1 MEGTMLPK
9 STPQDADVLIVGA
22 GPAGSSLASHLAG
35 AGVDALVLDK
45 ATFPRVKAC
54 GDGLTPR
61 AVKELALLGVRTP
74 ASEGWIKVKGLR
86 VFGGGHALEL
96 PWPELDSFPNYGL
109 TLPRE
114 DLDHR
119 LVRHAKARG
128 ARLEEGV
135 TVTAAL
141 RHPGTGRVVGVKA
154 RTKQG
159 ERHYRA
165 AVVVDAGGVAARV
178 ATSAGRTASP
188 SRPLGTAVRV
198 RIKLPAPPGPD
209 RLEWLE
215 SHLELRDARGLMPG
229 YGWVFPVSGNQLNV
243 GVGAVSRS
251 AKTKHGNGR
260 ELLGRWLATLER
272 RWGFSQQDVLE
283 RPVGA
288 ALPMAFS
295 RQPLYAGG
303 LVLLGD
309 AAGMVSPFDGEG
321 VAYAMQSARFA
332 AEAIAEAITR
342 PTPDTRERALRVYPA
357 RMKQDLGGY
366 FSLGRVFVYL
376 IEHPRV
382 MHLCTTYGL
391 PRPTLM
397 RLVNKL
403 ISDMY
408 EPRGGDWMDR
418 LIATAARLAPAA

>member
-1 MEGTMLPK
+1 VETL
-9 STPQDADVLIVGA
+9 L
-22 GPAGSSLASHLAG
+22 
-35 AGVDALVLDK
+35 LDK
-45 ATFPRVKAC
+45 ATFPRAKAC

-61 AVKELALLGVRTP
+61 AVKELALLGVPTP
-74 ASEGWIKVKGLR
+74 ASEGWVKVKGLR
-86 VFGGGHALEL
+86 VFGGGHTLEL

-114 DLDHR
+114 LLDHR
-119 LVRHAKARG
+119 LVRHAQARG
-128 ARLEEGV
+128 ARLEEAV
-135 TVTAAL
+135 TVTSAL
-141 RHPGTGRVVGVKA
+141 RHCGTGRVIGVKA

-159 ERHYRA
+159 ERQYHA
-165 AVVVDAGGVAARV
+165 AVVVDAGGVAARL
-178 ATSAGRTASP
+178 ATSVGRGRKP
-188 SRPLGTAVRV
+188 RRPLGTAVRA
-198 RIKLPAPPGPD
+198 RIKLPTTPQPD

-215 SHLELRDARGLMPG
+215 SHLELRDSRGLMPG
-229 YGWVFPVSGNQLNV
+229 YGWVFPEASNQLNV
-243 GVGAVSRS
+243 GLGAVAST
-251 AKTKHGNGR
+251 AKAKQGQGR
-260 ELLGRWLATLER
+260 ELLRRWLVTLEQ
-272 RWGFSQQDVLE
+272 RWGFTSQDVVDQ
-283 RPVGA
+283 PIGA

-332 AEAIAEAITR
+332 AEAIAQAMAR
-342 PTPDTRERALRVYPA
+342 PTPDSRERALRVYPA

-376 IEHPRV
+376 IEHPWV

-391 PRPTLM
+391 PHPTLM

-403 ISDMY
+403 ISDLY